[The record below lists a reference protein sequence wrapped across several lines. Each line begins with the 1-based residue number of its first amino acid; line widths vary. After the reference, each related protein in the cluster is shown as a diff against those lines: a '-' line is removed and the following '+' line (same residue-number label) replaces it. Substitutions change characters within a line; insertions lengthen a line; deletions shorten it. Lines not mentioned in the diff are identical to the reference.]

1 MGLSKGFDV
10 EMGFHHKW
18 SDLIMAGVS
27 SVSYSVLVN
36 GAPSGFIKPSRGICQ
51 RDPLSPYLFL
61 LCTKGFS
68 VLLRNV
74 AHHRDLHGVSCSQN
88 GPSITHLLFADDSLL
103 FCIASLSECH
113 IIKEILQAYELASR
127 QKINSD
133 KSSIF
138 FSTNTPQS
146 LREEI
151 KRFFNANSNVP
162 LEKYLGLP
170 PIIGRGKKQAFE
182 DIKSKVQSKLCGWKG
197 GSHKILGPSH
207 SDICHELL
215 PSPFG
220 SV

>member
-1 MGLSKGFDV
+1 MEHLQVLSNPLEAFAKGI
-10 EMGFHHKW
+10 
-18 SDLIMAGVS
+18 LCLPTY
-27 SVSYSVLVN
+27 SYS
-36 GAPSGFIKPSRGICQ
+36 APKV
-51 RDPLSPYLFL
+51 
-61 LCTKGFS
+61 FS

-88 GPSITHLLFADDSLL
+88 GPSITYLLFADDSLL
-103 FCIASLSECH
+103 FCNASLSECH
-113 IIKEILQAYELASR
+113 IIKEFLQAYELASR
-127 QKINSD
+127 LKINNN

-170 PIIGRGKKQAFE
+170 PIIGKGKKQAYE

-197 GSHKILGPSH
+197 K
-207 SDICHELL
+207 LL
-215 PSPFG
+215 
-220 SV
+220 